1 MTSVSPEPSVH
12 ERMVELP
19 VSLLAAILKQFG
31 GSLAVD
37 TQEVS
42 LIPETASVTVWRQ
55 IDPYMFVLEYKEHP

>member
-1 MTSVSPEPSVH
+1 
-12 ERMVELP
+12 MVELP